1 MKDKATRGLFLS
13 FMFAVL
19 LSALFAPVVHSQE
32 EEDGEEKPLKPVP
45 KAYADKHMPK
55 GWWTD
60 PKIIEEGKKLFE
72 TAKMEFEYKG
82 KKEEVKEGCA
92 QCHSIDPKKDRP
104 KQRGARDF
112 RVAQKIN
119 QYSDSYWFWRVSEG
133 VPKTKM
139 PGWKDKLSEDE
150 RWKIIAYEHTMSH
163 GSKPEAHEHKEIKI
177 SVEK

>member
-1 MKDKATRGLFLS
+1 MTKKNLLLFFVFVLAAS
-13 FMFAVL
+13 FL
-19 LSALFAPVVHSQE
+19 LFPMVVRAD
-32 EEDGEEKPLKPVP
+32 EEDEDKPLKPVP
-45 KAYADKHMPK
+45 KVYADKHMPK

-82 KKEEVKEGCA
+82 KKEEVKDGCS
-92 QCHSIDPKKDRP
+92 QCHAIDPKKDRP

-112 RVAQKIN
+112 RVAQKVN

-139 PGWKDKLSEDE
+139 PGWKDKLSEEE
-150 RWKIIAYEHTMSH
+150 RWKIIAYEHTLSH